1 MDEFGTM
8 EDFDRLLKEV
18 HHKGM
23 KLILDL
29 VVNHTSD
36 EHPWFIESKSS
47 KDNPKREWYIWKD
60 PKEDGSELTI
70 GRVSSM
76 DQLGNMMN

>member
-1 MDEFGTM
+1 MNIRG
-8 EDFDRLLKEV
+8 
-18 HHKGM
+18 
-23 KLILDL
+23 
-29 VVNHTSD
+29 
-36 EHPWFIESKSS
+36 FIESKSS